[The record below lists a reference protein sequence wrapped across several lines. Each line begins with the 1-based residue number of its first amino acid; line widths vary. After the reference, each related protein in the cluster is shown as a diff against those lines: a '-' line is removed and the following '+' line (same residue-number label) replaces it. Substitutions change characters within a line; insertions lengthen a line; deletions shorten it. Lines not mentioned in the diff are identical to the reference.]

1 MSAIGDPRLQPQDV
15 RLYIDAEAYDMATG
29 AIEEA
34 MQSAATPEVRDG
46 LQRFFEAL
54 AEAGEDFA

>member
-15 RLYIDAEAYDMATG
+15 RLYIDAEA
-29 AIEEA
+29 
-34 MQSAATPEVRDG
+34 
-46 LQRFFEAL
+46 L